1 MRGGEAG
8 ARGGGAGMRAGRAG
22 TRAAACANAAARVS
36 VQAGLGARARVR
48 RAAAR
53 VLVLAL
59 AASSGATGCGASPE
73 TIPREE
79 FIGAYVALR
88 VAELEGAGSV
98 ISDAA
103 RDSVLAASGVT
114 EEDLDAFVEAH
125 GRDVVFMADI
135 WTEVD
140 SLMQQRSEG
149 EDPGR

>member
-1 MRGGEAG
+1 MRGGG
-8 ARGGGAGMRAGRAG
+8 VRGGGAGMRGSGAGVRA
-22 TRAAACANAAARVS
+22 RADLDLRT
-36 VQAGLGARARVR
+36 RARVKAAAGAT
-48 RAAAR
+48 AAAR

-59 AASSGATGCGASPE
+59 AVSPGATGCGASPE

-79 FIGAYVALR
+79 FIGVYVALR

-125 GRDVVFMADI
+125 GRDVVFMEDI

>member
-1 MRGGEAG
+1 
-8 ARGGGAGMRAGRAG
+8 MRAGDAGFRGVGVRARAG
-22 TRAAACANAAARVS
+22 VRARLGVRARAGLRTRAPVKAT
-36 VQAGLGARARVR
+36 GGAT
-48 RAAAR
+48 AAAR

-59 AASSGATGCGASPE
+59 AASSGATACGASPE

-79 FIGAYVALR
+79 FVGAYVALR

-98 ISDAA
+98 ISDTA

-140 SLMQQRSEG
+140 SLMQERSEG